1 MLNLARKALA
11 KRPVLAQ
18 NVALAQGVEP
28 NGPAASYLWPR
39 RAFHLL
45 VGSTI
50 PLAVLFLPYDAVL
63 WLLIVLSIAMVLA
76 EAARLVLPAAND
88 LVLRL
93 LPLFKP
99 SERQHITGATFM
111 LLSATSVVA
120 LFDREMAVLALFF
133 LSVGDPM
140 AAVVGSRSR
149 RGRVFSKS
157 LAGTAA
163 FAATAG
169 TVGVLVALYP
179 DVPLAWW
186 LLPGVV
192 AAAVTELLPLPLDD
206 NLTVPLVGGTTMYLF
221 ALL

>member
-11 KRPVLAQ
+11 KRPVLAP
-18 NVALAQGVEP
+18 GVVP
-28 NGPAASYLWPR
+28 NGPVAPSLWPR

-50 PLAVLFLPYDAVL
+50 PLAVLFLPHDAVL
-63 WLLIVLSIAMVLA
+63 WLLIALSIAMVLA
-76 EAARLVLPAAND
+76 EAARLSLPAAND

-99 SERQHITGATFM
+99 SERQLITGATFM
-111 LLSATSVVA
+111 LLAATLVVV
-120 LFDREMAVLALFF
+120 LFDQEVAVLALFF

-149 RGRVFSKS
+149 RGRVFGKS

-169 TVGVLVALYP
+169 AVGMLVALHP

-186 LLPGVV
+186 LLSGVV

-206 NLTVPLVGGTTMYLF
+206 NLTVPLAGGTTMYLF